1 MKNKNLVV
9 ISLLVLI
16 TLFVGGSYAF
26 KSSQEKKVQ
35 AVTSSIDYKKEPFIR
50 DYSPSFGDNEK
61 EIYVVEY
68 IDPECESCALFN
80 NIVKDFYRQYYKDIK
95 LVIRYLANHK
105 NSAYAISILEA
116 AREQNKYL
124 EVLDLIYT
132 KQPLWAQHN
141 NEKPELLM
149 EFLKEINGLNMQK
162 LKADMENPDI
172 KRRINLDLV
181 DAQML
186 QVRGTPTIFINGK
199 RLSTLSADAL
209 ENLYISEAY
218 K

>member
-1 MKNKNLVV
+1 MKNKSLVA
-9 ISLLVLI
+9 ITLIVLI
-16 TLFVGGSYAF
+16 ALFVGGGYAF
-26 KSSQEKKVQ
+26 KNKEEKKVQ
-35 AVTSSIDYKKEPFIR
+35 EVTASIDYKKEPFIR
-50 DYSPSFGDNEK
+50 EYSPSFGDNEK
-61 EIYVVEY
+61 GIYVVEY

-80 NIVKDFYRQYYKDIK
+80 GIIKDFYKEYYKDIK

-105 NSAYAISILEA
+105 NSEYAIRIIEA

-124 EVLDLIYT
+124 EVLDVVYS

-149 EFLKEINGLNMQK
+149 GFLEEVEGLDLVKLQK
-162 LKADMENPDI
+162 DMENPEI
-172 KRRINLDLV
+172 KKRINYDLI
-181 DAQML
+181 DSQKL
-186 QVRGTPTIFINGK
+186 QVRGTPTIFVNGK
-199 RLSTLSADAL
+199 RLRSLSADAL